1 MSIRF
6 EITTEADVQLFY
18 QCTVSHE
25 DYMALQMDNDLSV
38 DYYGFTGMIKS
49 LLQECVNNPT
59 TYQTRFTLEN
69 DDGCAYFR
77 FMHNSEYRR
86 SQILQLAFRQL
97 EDEEIN
103 DQVSYRIN
111 SNEKKAEM
119 IAARIQDIN
128 AIIKK
133 AVEAAAEEQGLSFDA
148 NALLLL

>member
-1 MSIRF
+1 
-6 EITTEADVQLFY
+6 
-18 QCTVSHE
+18 
-25 DYMALQMDNDLSV
+25 MALQMDNDLSV
-38 DYYGFTGMIKS
+38 DFDGFLGMIKS

-97 EDEEIN
+97 EDDEIN

-111 SNEKKAEM
+111 SHEKKAEM

-128 AIIKK
+128 AIITK
-133 AVEAAAEEQGLSFDA
+133 AVEAAAAEQGLSFDA